1 MSLVTDA
8 ILEKLNSLIVVVNQ
22 TGNVEYVSPSA
33 KRILGF
39 EPEQLMGE
47 GWWNLTRNTIDDRK
61 SIIELTLQQLKQESL
76 LETVPQERLLK
87 TATGGDRWI
96 LWNTSKGPLNTLV
109 GIGHDITDRKK
120 AELKLLEKNTEL
132 VQHNKDM
139 LDSIQYASRIQ
150 EAILPDVQK
159 IKNAFKDAFVLYQP
173 KDVVSGD
180 YYFFYQRG
188 NKTFVAVV
196 DCTGHGVPGAL
207 MSFIANGALKEV
219 IIKKGV
225 EDPSEILYALDEEL
239 FLALNKSKD
248 GVVSLDGMDVA
259 IGVFDFVE
267 QTFAYA
273 GAFRP
278 VLVVRKAPP
287 SLPSTDGEE
296 SQHVNHTYSEG
307 CVGGSSSPSVDGR
320 LGGAELI
327 EMTAS
332 RYPIGFYA
340 DVKKVFTTQTI
351 DIQQGDSYYFFTDGY
366 CDQFGGEK
374 AKKFNRKQF
383 KELLLS
389 AQDMEMSEQESY
401 LQYVIKNWRQDEP
414 QTDDILVMGIKL

>member
-8 ILEKLNSLIVVVNQ
+8 ILEKLNCLIVVVNP
-22 TGNVEYVSPSA
+22 TGDVEYVSPSA

-39 EPEQLMGE
+39 EPEQLVGD
-47 GWWNLTRNTIDDRK
+47 GWWNLTRDNVEDRK
-61 SIIELTLQQLKQESL
+61 SIKALTLQQMKQESV

-87 TATGGDRWI
+87 TATGGERWI

-120 AELKLLEKNTEL
+120 AELKLVEKNTEL
-132 VQHNKDM
+132 LQHNKDM

-150 EAILPDVQK
+150 EAILPDIQK
-159 IKNAFKDAFVLYQP
+159 IKSAFKDAFVLYQP

-188 NKTFVAVV
+188 NKAFVAAV

-239 FLALNKSKD
+239 YLALNKSKD
-248 GVVSLDGMDVA
+248 GVVSIDGMDVA

-267 QTFAYA
+267 QTFSYA

-287 SLPSTDGEE
+287 SLPEGEE
-296 SQHVNHTYSEG
+296 SQRTSHNYSEG
-307 CVGGSSSPSVDGR
+307 GVGGSSSPSGR

-327 EMTAS
+327 EMNAS

-340 DVKKVFTTQTI
+340 DVKKVFFTQTI
-351 DIQQGDSYYFFTDGY
+351 ETKQGDAYYFFTDGF
-366 CDQFGGEK
+366 CDQFGGERK
-374 AKKFNRKQF
+374 KKFNRKQF

-389 AQDMEMSEQESY
+389 AQDMEMSEQEAY
-401 LQYVIKNWRQDEP
+401 LQYVLKNWKQEEP

>member
-296 SQHVNHTYSEG
+296 SQHANHTYSEG
-307 CVGGSSSPSVDGR
+307 CVGGSSSPSGR

>member
-8 ILEKLNSLIVVVNQ
+8 ILEKLNSLIVVVNP
-22 TGNVEYVSPSA
+22 TGDVEYVSPSA

-39 EPEQLMGE
+39 EPEQLVGD
-47 GWWNLTRNTIDDRK
+47 GWWNLTRDNVEDRK
-61 SIIELTLQQLKQESL
+61 SIKALTLQQMKQESV

-87 TATGGDRWI
+87 TATGGERWI

-120 AELKLLEKNTEL
+120 AELKLVEKNTEL
-132 VQHNKDM
+132 LQHNKDM

-150 EAILPDVQK
+150 EAILPDIQK
-159 IKNAFKDAFVLYQP
+159 IKSAFKDAFVLYQP

-188 NKTFVAVV
+188 NKAFVAAV

-225 EDPSEILYALDEEL
+225 EEPSEILYALDEEL
-239 FLALNKSKD
+239 FLVLNKSKD
-248 GVVSLDGMDVA
+248 GVVSIDGMDVA

-267 QTFAYA
+267 QTFSYA

-278 VLVVRKAPP
+278 VLVVR
-287 SLPSTDGEE
+287 D
-296 SQHVNHTYSEG
+296 N
-307 CVGGSSSPSVDGR
+307 
-320 LGGAELI
+320 ELI
-327 EMTAS
+327 GLDAS

-340 DVKKVFTTQTI
+340 DVKKVFDTQTI
-351 DIQQGDSYYFFTDGY
+351 ATKQGDAYYFFTDGF

-374 AKKFNRKQF
+374 KKKFNRKRF

-389 AQDMEMSEQESY
+389 AQDMEMSEQEAY
-401 LQYVIKNWRQDEP
+401 LQYVLKNWKQEEF

>member
-8 ILEKLNSLIVVVNQ
+8 ILEKLNSLIVVVNP
-22 TGNVEYVSPSA
+22 TGDVEYVSPSA

-39 EPEQLMGE
+39 EPEQLVGD
-47 GWWNLTRNTIDDRK
+47 GWWNLTRDNVEDRK
-61 SIIELTLQQLKQESL
+61 SIKALTLQQMKQESV

-87 TATGGDRWI
+87 TATGGERWI

-120 AELKLLEKNTEL
+120 AELKLIEKNTEL
-132 VQHNKDM
+132 LQHNKDM

-150 EAILPDVQK
+150 EAILPDIQK
-159 IKNAFKDAFVLYQP
+159 IKSAFKDAFVLYQP

-188 NKTFVAVV
+188 NKAFVAAV

-225 EDPSEILYALDEEL
+225 EDPAEILYALDEEL

-248 GVVSLDGMDVA
+248 GVVSIDGMDVA

-267 QTFAYA
+267 QTFSYA

-278 VLVVRKAPP
+278 VLVVR
-287 SLPSTDGEE
+287 D
-296 SQHVNHTYSEG
+296 N
-307 CVGGSSSPSVDGR
+307 
-320 LGGAELI
+320 ELI
-327 EMTAS
+327 ELDAS

-340 DVKKVFTTQTI
+340 DVTKVFTTHTI
-351 DIQQGDSYYFFTDGY
+351 DIKQNDAFYFFTDGY

-374 AKKFNRKQF
+374 MKKFNRKRF

-389 AQDMEMSEQESY
+389 AQDMEMSEQEAY
-401 LQYVIKNWRQDEP
+401 LQYVLKNWRQDES

>member
-39 EPEQLMGE
+39 EPEQLLGE
-47 GWWNLTRNTIDDRK
+47 GWWNLTRENIDERADIK
-61 SIIELTLQQLKQESL
+61 SLALQQLKQESL
-76 LETVPQERLLK
+76 LETVPYERLLK

-132 VQHNKDM
+132 IQHNKDM

-188 NKTFVAVV
+188 NKAFVAAV

-219 IIKKGV
+219 IIKKGI
-225 EDPSEILYALDEEL
+225 EEPSEILYALDEEL

-287 SLPSTDGEE
+287 CLPEGEE
-296 SQHVNHTYSEG
+296 SQLASHAYSEG
-307 CVGGSSSPSVDGR
+307 CVGGSSSPSGR

-327 EMTAS
+327 EMEAS

-340 DVKKVFTTQTI
+340 DVTKVFTTHTI
-351 DIQQGDSYYFFTDGY
+351 DIKQNDAFYFFTDGY

-374 AKKFNRKQF
+374 MKKFNRKRF

-389 AQDMEMSEQESY
+389 AQDMEMSEQEAY
-401 LQYVIKNWRQDEP
+401 LQYVIKNWRQDES

>member
-1 MSLVTDA
+1 
-8 ILEKLNSLIVVVNQ
+8 
-22 TGNVEYVSPSA
+22 
-33 KRILGF
+33 
-39 EPEQLMGE
+39 MGE
-47 GWWNLTRNTIDDRK
+47 GWWNLTRDNVEDRQ
-61 SIIELTLQQLKQESL
+61 SIKALTLQQMKQEAL
-76 LETVPQERLLK
+76 LETAPQERLLR
-87 TATGGDRWI
+87 TANGSERWI

-120 AELKLLEKNTEL
+120 AELKLLEKNSEL

-150 EAILPDVQK
+150 EAILPDVEK

-188 NKTFVAVV
+188 NKAFVAAV

-225 EDPSEILYALDEEL
+225 EEPSEILYALDEEL

-267 QTFAYA
+267 QTFSYA

-278 VLVVRKAPP
+278 VLVVR
-287 SLPSTDGEE
+287 D
-296 SQHVNHTYSEG
+296 N
-307 CVGGSSSPSVDGR
+307 
-320 LGGAELI
+320 ELI
-327 EMTAS
+327 EMEAS

-340 DVKKVFTTQTI
+340 DVQKVFTTKTI
-351 DIQQGDSYYFFTDGY
+351 DIKQNDAFYFFTDGY
-366 CDQFGGEK
+366 CDQFGGERK
-374 AKKFNRKQF
+374 KKFNRKQF

-389 AQDMEMSEQESY
+389 AQDMEMSEQEAY
-401 LQYVIKNWRQDEP
+401 LQYVLLNWRQEEP
-414 QTDDILVMGIKL
+414 QVDDILVMGIKF

>member
-8 ILEKLNSLIVVVNQ
+8 ILEKLNSLIVVVNPA
-22 TGNVEYVSPSA
+22 GDVEYVSPSA

-39 EPEQLMGE
+39 EPEQLVGE
-47 GWWNLTRNTIDDRK
+47 GWWNLTRDNVEDRQ
-61 SIIELTLQQLKQESL
+61 SIKALTLQQMKQEAL
-76 LETVPQERLLK
+76 LETAPQERLLR
-87 TATGGDRWI
+87 TANGSERWI

-120 AELKLLEKNTEL
+120 AELKLLEKNSEL

-150 EAILPDVQK
+150 EAILPDVEK

-188 NKTFVAVV
+188 NKAFVAAV

-225 EDPSEILYALDEEL
+225 EEPSEILYALDEEL

-267 QTFAYA
+267 QTFSYA

-278 VLVVRKAPP
+278 VLVVR
-287 SLPSTDGEE
+287 D
-296 SQHVNHTYSEG
+296 N
-307 CVGGSSSPSVDGR
+307 
-320 LGGAELI
+320 ELI
-327 EMTAS
+327 EMEAS

-340 DVKKVFTTQTI
+340 DVQKVFSTKTI
-351 DIQQGDSYYFFTDGY
+351 DIKQNDAFYFFTDGY
-366 CDQFGGEK
+366 CDQFGGERK
-374 AKKFNRKQF
+374 KKFNRKQF

-389 AQDMEMSEQESY
+389 AQDMEMSEQEAY
-401 LQYVIKNWRQDEP
+401 LQYVLLNWRQEEP
-414 QTDDILVMGIKL
+414 QVDDILVMGIKF

>member
-39 EPEQLMGE
+39 EPEQLLGE
-47 GWWNLTRNTIDDRK
+47 GWWNLTRENIDERADIK
-61 SIIELTLQQLKQESL
+61 SLALQQLKQESL
-76 LETVPQERLLK
+76 LETVPYERLLK

-132 VQHNKDM
+132 IKHNKDM

-188 NKTFVAVV
+188 NKAFVAAV

-219 IIKKGV
+219 IIKKGI
-225 EDPSEILYALDEEL
+225 EEPSEILYALDEEL

-287 SLPSTDGEE
+287 CLPEGEE
-296 SQHVNHTYSEG
+296 SQLASHAYSEG
-307 CVGGSSSPSVDGR
+307 CVGGSSSPSGR

-327 EMTAS
+327 EMEAS

-340 DVKKVFTTQTI
+340 DVTKVFTTHTI
-351 DIQQGDSYYFFTDGY
+351 DIKQNDAFYFFTDGY

-374 AKKFNRKQF
+374 MKKFNRKRF

-389 AQDMEMSEQESY
+389 AQDMEMSEQEAY
-401 LQYVIKNWRQDEP
+401 LQYVIKNWRQDES

>member
-8 ILEKLNSLIVVVNQ
+8 ILEKLNSLIVVVNPA
-22 TGNVEYVSPSA
+22 GDVEYVSPSA

-39 EPEQLMGE
+39 EPEQLVGE
-47 GWWNLTRNTIDDRK
+47 GWWNLTRDNVEDRQ
-61 SIIELTLQQLKQESL
+61 SIKALTLQQMKQEAL
-76 LETVPQERLLK
+76 LETAPQERLLR
-87 TATGGDRWI
+87 TANGSERWI
-96 LWNTSKGPLNTLV
+96 LWNTSKGPDNTLV

-120 AELKLLEKNTEL
+120 AELKLLEKNSEL

-150 EAILPDVQK
+150 EAILPDVEK

-188 NKTFVAVV
+188 NKAFVAAV

-225 EDPSEILYALDEEL
+225 EEPSEILYALDEEL

-267 QTFAYA
+267 QTFSYA

-278 VLVVRKAPP
+278 VLVVR
-287 SLPSTDGEE
+287 D
-296 SQHVNHTYSEG
+296 N
-307 CVGGSSSPSVDGR
+307 
-320 LGGAELI
+320 ELI
-327 EMTAS
+327 EMEAS

-340 DVKKVFTTQTI
+340 DVQKVFTTKTI
-351 DIQQGDSYYFFTDGY
+351 DIKQNDAFYFFTDGY
-366 CDQFGGEK
+366 CDQFGGERK
-374 AKKFNRKQF
+374 KKFNRKQF

-389 AQDMEMSEQESY
+389 AQDMEMSEQEAY
-401 LQYVIKNWRQDEP
+401 LQYVLLNWRQEEP
-414 QTDDILVMGIKL
+414 QVDDILVMGIKF

>member
-8 ILEKLNSLIVVVNQ
+8 ILEKLNSLIVVVNPA
-22 TGNVEYVSPSA
+22 GDVEYVSPSA

-39 EPEQLMGE
+39 EPEQLVGD
-47 GWWNLTRNTIDDRK
+47 GWWNLTRDNVEDRQ
-61 SIIELTLQQLKQESL
+61 SIKALTLQQMKQEAL
-76 LETVPQERLLK
+76 LETAPQERLLK
-87 TATGGDRWI
+87 TANGSERWI

-132 VQHNKDM
+132 IQHNKDM

-150 EAILPDVQK
+150 EAILPDVQQ
-159 IKNAFKDAFVLYQP
+159 IKNVFKDAFVFYQP

-188 NKTFVAVV
+188 NMAFVVAV

-219 IIKKGV
+219 IIKKGI
-225 EDPSEILYALDEEL
+225 ENPADILYALDDEL
-239 FLALNKSKD
+239 YLALNKSKD
-248 GVVSLDGMDVA
+248 GVVSIDGMDVA
-259 IGVFDFVE
+259 VGVFDFE
-267 QTFAYA
+267 TQSFSYA

-278 VLVVRKAPP
+278 VLVVR
-287 SLPSTDGEE
+287 D
-296 SQHVNHTYSEG
+296 N
-307 CVGGSSSPSVDGR
+307 
-320 LGGAELI
+320 ELI
-327 EMTAS
+327 ELEAS

-351 DIQQGDSYYFFTDGY
+351 EVKQDDTFYFFTDGY
-366 CDQFGGEK
+366 CDQFGGEQK
-374 AKKFNRKQF
+374 KKFNRKQF

-389 AQDMEMSEQESY
+389 AQDMEMDEQEAY
-401 LQYVIKNWRQDEP
+401 LQYVLLNWRQDEP
-414 QTDDILVMGIKL
+414 QVDDVLVMGIKF

>member
-22 TGNVEYVSPSA
+22 SGKVEYVSPSA

-47 GWWNLTRNTIDDRK
+47 GWWNLTRDNADERLDVK
-61 SIIELTLQQLKQESL
+61 SLALQQLNQESL
-76 LETVPQERLLK
+76 LATVPYERLLK
-87 TATGGDRWI
+87 TSSGGERWI

-120 AELKLLEKNTEL
+120 AEQKLVEKNIEL
-132 VQHNKDM
+132 IQTNKDM

-180 YYFFYQRG
+180 YYFFYQNR
-188 NKTFVAVV
+188 NKAFVAAV

-207 MSFIANGALKEV
+207 MSFIADSILKEV
-219 IIKKGV
+219 IIKKGI
-225 EDPSEILYALDEEL
+225 EDPAEILYELDEEL
-239 FLALNKSKD
+239 FIALNKKS
-248 GVVSLDGMDVA
+248 GSSITNDGMDVA

-267 QTFAYA
+267 QMFSYS

-278 VLVVRKAPP
+278 VIVAREDK
-287 SLPSTDGEE
+287 
-296 SQHVNHTYSEG
+296 
-307 CVGGSSSPSVDGR
+307 
-320 LGGAELI
+320 LI
-327 EMTAS
+327 ELNAN

-340 DVKKVFTTQTI
+340 DVKKIFTTQTMEFK
-351 DIQQGDSYYFFTDGY
+351 QGDTYYFFTDGY
-366 CDQFGGEK
+366 CDQFGGERK
-374 AKKFNRKQF
+374 KKFNKKQF

-389 AQDMEMSEQESY
+389 AQDMEMSEQEAY
-401 LQYVIKNWRQDEP
+401 LQYVLKNWSQDEP
-414 QTDDILVMGIKL
+414 QIDDVLVMGLKL